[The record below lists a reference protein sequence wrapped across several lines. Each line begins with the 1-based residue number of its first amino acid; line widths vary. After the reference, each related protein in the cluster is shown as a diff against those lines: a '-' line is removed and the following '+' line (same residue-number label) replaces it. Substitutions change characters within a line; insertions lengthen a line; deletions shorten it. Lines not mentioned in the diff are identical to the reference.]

1 MTITAP
7 TEADLI
13 RQAKNMPAEWQNL
26 GYHELNAMLNLYGAD
41 GRIQFEADH
50 AAARQYFLQH
60 VNTNTV
66 FFHDLE
72 EKLDYLQKNDYYE
85 TETFEQYPF
94 EFIRGLFDRAYKA
107 KFRFPTFLGAFKF
120 YTSYAL
126 KTFDGKRYLERY
138 EDRVAVVA
146 LHLAR
151 GCLLYTSPS
160 PRDATLSRM
169 PSSA

>member
-1 MTITAP
+1 MTTTAP

-138 EDRVAVVA
+138 EDRVVNVA
-146 LHLAR
+146 LALAEGDEQLAER
-151 GCLLYTSPS
+151 
-160 PRDATLSRM
+160 
-169 PSSA
+169 

>member
-1 MTITAP
+1 MTTTAP

-50 AAARQYFLQH
+50 AAARQYF
-60 VNTNTV
+60 
-66 FFHDLE
+66 
-72 EKLDYLQKNDYYE
+72 
-85 TETFEQYPF
+85 
-94 EFIRGLFDRAYKA
+94 
-107 KFRFPTFLGAFKF
+107 
-120 YTSYAL
+120 
-126 KTFDGKRYLERY
+126 
-138 EDRVAVVA
+138 
-146 LHLAR
+146 
-151 GCLLYTSPS
+151 CLLYTSPS